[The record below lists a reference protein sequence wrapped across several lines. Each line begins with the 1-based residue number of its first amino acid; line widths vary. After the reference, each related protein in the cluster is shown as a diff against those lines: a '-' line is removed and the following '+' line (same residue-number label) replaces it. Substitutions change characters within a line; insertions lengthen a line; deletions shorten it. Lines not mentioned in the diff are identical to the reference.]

1 MDIREEELDERGR
14 EISRKL
20 IKGTITREEADQMG
34 LELQKEYQSKFGSS
48 KRRKKSP
55 CGCKK
60 KKPSLWSKF
69 KFALRGS
76 IGMLKY
82 ATKISKRTSGDHI
95 KHRQRVCES
104 CPIYDFGICIKE
116 LGGCGCTLYY
126 KIRVEKE
133 KCPKD
138 KWGPVEEKAD

>member
-1 MDIREEELDERGR
+1 MVCSKCEAEKQRRIRREQNKKELEEFIRQIRQDE
-14 EISRKL
+14 EN
-20 IKGTITREEADQMG
+20 
-34 LELQKEYQSKFGSS
+34 S
-48 KRRKKSP
+48 KR
-55 CGCKK
+55 
-60 KKPSLWSKF
+60 PSLWSKF